1 MFLKNVYRLWNQ
13 VSKYK
18 SKILTGIIFNMLYSL
33 FTVISI
39 PLIIPFFQL
48 LFDRMDDNPGSL
60 EKNDIATWLQYGF
73 ARLIEDLGQQRAL
86 LMVCLAIVLV
96 FFLKNL
102 FRYLAMYT
110 LTPVRTGLVRD
121 LRSKLYN
128 KYLHMPLSW
137 YSEERKGD
145 LISRINF
152 DVQEVEWSIISMLET
167 VVKSPL
173 IIAGCLAF
181 MIFISPTL
189 TLFVL
194 LLMIFTI
201 VVIGFAGRRLK
212 QYSSG
217 LQTTMGMLT
226 SQVEESLR
234 GAKVI
239 KGFGAENTVQRAFEE
254 ENKHYAKQSQT
265 ILRRRDLS
273 SPLSEFLGV
282 TTVAVLLWYGSALV
296 LEGGL
301 APETFFAFIF
311 AFYQVIEPSKAFS
324 TAYYNLKKGMG
335 AMDRISEILEQSPDL
350 SEGHIPMENFEKEMR
365 IGNVSFSYDPHK
377 MVVRDVEFTLKRG
390 EKLALIGES
399 GSGKTT
405 LVDLI
410 MGFYKPAKG
419 KIFIDG
425 IEVSEICERDRKKL
439 FGLVTQTPFLFHGTI
454 LENIRFGRD
463 SCTLDDVIEAARKAQ
478 CHSFITALPLGYET
492 NIGDDGVKLS
502 GGQRQRITIARALVN
517 NPPILIWDEATSS
530 LDAESEEE
538 LQKSMWE
545 WWDDKTV
552 IIVAHRLSTIKN
564 VDKIIVLSN
573 GKIQQMGTHSE
584 LLNMK
589 GDYRKYFQLQRFE

>member
-1 MFLKNVYRLWNQ
+1 MGIVFNV
-13 VSKYK
+13 
-18 SKILTGIIFNMLYSL
+18 LYSI

-48 LFDRMDDNPGSL
+48 LFDRMDSIPVSPEN
-60 EKNDIATWLQYGF
+60 KDITSWLQYGF
-73 ARLIEDLGQQRAL
+73 GRLIEDMGQQQAL

-96 FFLKNL
+96 FFVKNL
-102 FRYLAMYT
+102 FRYLALYV

-121 LRSKLYN
+121 LRSKLFS

-137 YSEERKGD
+137 YSDERKGD
-145 LISRINF
+145 LISRINL
-152 DVQEVEWSIISMLET
+152 DVQEVEWSIISILET
-167 VVKSPL
+167 AVKSPL
-173 IIAGCLAF
+173 IIAGCLTF

-194 LLMIFTI
+194 LLMAFTI

-212 QYSSG
+212 HFSSG
-217 LQTTMGMLT
+217 LQKTMGLLT

-239 KGFGAENTVQRAFEE
+239 KAFGAEETIKKAFED
-254 ENKHYAKQSQT
+254 ENIHYAKQSQS

-282 TTVAVLLWYGSALV
+282 TTVTVLLFYGSALV
-296 LEGGL
+296 LAGDL

-324 TAYYNLKKGMG
+324 TAYYNMKKGMG
-335 AMDRISEILEQSPDL
+335 AMDRISEILDQVPDL
-350 SEGHIPMENFEKEMR
+350 SEGHLPVKHFKKEVK
-365 IGNVSFSYDPHK
+365 IEHVSFSYDSHK
-377 MVVRDVEFTLKRG
+377 MVICDVEFTLKKG

-405 LVDLI
+405 LIDLI
-410 MGFYKPAKG
+410 LGFYKPKQG
-419 KIFIDG
+419 RITIDG
-425 IEVSEICERDRKKL
+425 VEVSDIYDSDRKNL

-454 LENIRFGRD
+454 LENIRFGREQ
-463 SCTLDDVIEAARKAQ
+463 CTMDEAIQAAMKAQ
-478 CHSFITALPLGYET
+478 CHSFITALPYGYDT

-517 NPPILIWDEATSS
+517 NPSILIWDEATSS

-545 WWDDKTV
+545 WWDEKTV
-552 IIVAHRLSTIKN
+552 IIVAHRMSTIKY

-584 LLNMK
+584 LLNLE
-589 GDYRKYFQLQRFE
+589 GDYRKYFQLQRFD